1 MGAGAAGRVRS
12 GGAQCRRDR
21 HIHRRAE
28 ANGTMA
34 AAADSEVEE
43 VASAQNPLH
52 ARSQQGSLSLELE
65 GGFVCDDDV

>member
-28 ANGTMA
+28 ANGTIMVIMMGQKRKL
-34 AAADSEVEE
+34 SFK
-43 VASAQNPLH
+43 SATAH
-52 ARSQQGSLSLELE
+52 S
-65 GGFVCDDDV
+65 